1 MREDALNFEGATL
14 AANNLGGMGPVT
26 SDPAE
31 LRLSGVTLGSATMD
45 FVITNLTRYYGVPTK
60 KVAVNGMRGEHG
72 SWFKVSSAS
81 LRTAPRRP
89 PWTISAGAGHPIHTY
104 PGARPEPLDGLPGLL
119 TPAPDR
125 PR

>member
-45 FVITNLTRYYGVPTK
+45 FVITNLTRYHGVPTA

-72 SWFKVSSAS
+72 SWFKVSPASLKNRAPSAS
-81 LRTAPRRP
+81 LDHIRRRRP
-89 PWTISAGAGHPIHTY
+89 PFTYIPRSAA
-104 PGARPEPLDGLPGLL
+104 
-119 TPAPDR
+119 
-125 PR
+125 